1 MGGSIMEQLL
11 KITNVPI
18 AFTMNVQHA
27 RLEYNNV
34 SADLQITRNKG
45 GLQIKSSPIK
55 LNLDTFQ
62 ARNSV
67 RHATTGGSIREYAEK
82 GRSAAYEA
90 TASYASD
97 GHLLLKAKL
106 GDDALGQIIKKHTDQ
121 FMQQKEV
128 NIDFIPKS
136 GAEITATGGD
146 ITIDYMLDKL
156 NFDWKTQQGTLEFIP
171 GDIEISIS
179 QMPDVKIEY
188 VGSPIYV
195 PPSADPD
202 YEPIDIKA

>member
-1 MGGSIMEQLL
+1 MEQLL

-18 AFTMNVQHA
+18 AFQMNVHHA

-34 SADLQITRNKG
+34 SADLEIRRNKG

-62 ARNSV
+62 ARESVSHASTGNS
-67 RHATTGGSIREYAEK
+67 IKEYAQR
-82 GRSAAYEA
+82 GRTAAYEA
-90 TASYASD
+90 TATYASE

-106 GDDALGQIIKKHTDQ
+106 GDDVLGQIIKNHTDQ
-121 FMQQKEV
+121 FFKPKEI
-128 NIDFIPKS
+128 NIDFIPK
-136 GAEITATGGD
+136 AEADISFSDGD

-156 NFDWKTQQGTLEFIP
+156 NFNWKTQQGSLEFIP

-179 QMPDVKIEY
+179 QMPEVKIEY
-188 VGSPIYV
+188 VGSPLYV
-195 PPSADPD
+195 PPSADPN
-202 YEPIDIKA
+202 YESIDIKA